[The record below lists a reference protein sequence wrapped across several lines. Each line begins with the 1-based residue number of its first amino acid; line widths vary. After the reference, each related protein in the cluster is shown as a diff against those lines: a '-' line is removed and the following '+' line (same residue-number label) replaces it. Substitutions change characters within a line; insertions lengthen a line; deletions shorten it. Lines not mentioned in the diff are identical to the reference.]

1 MATVAERS
9 RTGRLRPGLAL
20 FALPSVV
27 LVLVFFLVPFLANA
41 VFAFVR
47 WTGYSDT
54 LSWTGLTNFE
64 LLNQL
69 GILGHAIRITVIYAV
84 ITMAV
89 QNGVGLALAT
99 ALEKTNR
106 VNTIF
111 RSIFFIPVLM
121 SPLAAGYIWSAVL
134 SPDGPANDFLSAV
147 LPGSIHYAYL
157 GHGVSA
163 LVTVACIDAWK
174 WSGLATLV
182 YIAGLNRIPA
192 QLTEAARIDGA
203 GPWRRFWSVK
213 FPLLAPA
220 VTFNV
225 VITLVGAFSALDA
238 VFATTGGGPG
248 DATTLLN
255 VALYLQYGQSYFG
268 QASALGLVVTLLV
281 VVTAVPLI
289 TWLRRREVPM

>member
-1 MATVAERS
+1 MAITR
-9 RTGRLRPGLAL
+9 RGRPGVAV
-20 FALPSVV
+20 FALPSAV
-27 LVLVFFLVPFLANA
+27 LVLLFFLVPFLANA

-47 WTGYSDT
+47 WTGYTDT
-54 LSWTGLTNFE
+54 LSWAGLSNFT
-64 LLNQL
+64 LLGRL

-99 ALEKTNR
+99 ALERTNR
-106 VNTIF
+106 VNTVF
-111 RSIFFIPVLM
+111 RSIFFVPVLM

-281 VVTAVPLI
+281 VLTAVPLI

>member
-1 MATVAERS
+1 M
-9 RTGRLRPGLAL
+9 TGREARPAGREARPALSL
-20 FALPSVV
+20 FALPSIA
-27 LVLVFFLVPFLANA
+27 LVGLFFLVPFLANG

-54 LSWTGLTNFE
+54 LRWTGLTNFA

-84 ITMAV
+84 VSMVV
-89 QNGVGLALAT
+89 QNTVGLTLAT
-99 ALEKTNR
+99 ALQKTNR
-106 VNTIF
+106 VNTVF
-111 RSIFFIPVLM
+111 RSMFFVPVLM

-134 SPDGPANDFLSAV
+134 SPDGPANSFASAV
-147 LPGSIHYAYL
+147 LPGSYHYAYL
-157 GHGVSA
+157 GHDVSA

-192 QLTEAARIDGA
+192 QLTEAAFVDGA
-203 GPWRRFWSVK
+203 GTWRRFWSIK

-255 VALYLQYGQSYFG
+255 VALYDQYGQSYFG
-268 QASALGLVVTLLV
+268 QASALGVVVTLLV

-289 TWLRRREVPM
+289 GWLRRREVPM

>member
-1 MATVAERS
+1 M
-9 RTGRLRPGLAL
+9 TGREARPAGREARPALSL
-20 FALPSVV
+20 FALPSIA
-27 LVLVFFLVPFLANA
+27 LVGLFFLVPFLANG

-54 LSWTGLTNFE
+54 LRWTGLTNFA

-84 ITMAV
+84 VSMVV
-89 QNGVGLALAT
+89 QNTVGLTLAT
-99 ALEKTNR
+99 ALQKTNR
-106 VNTIF
+106 VNTVF
-111 RSIFFIPVLM
+111 RSMFFVPVLM

-134 SPDGPANDFLSAV
+134 SPDGPANGFASAV
-147 LPGSIHYAYL
+147 LPGSYHYAYL
-157 GHGVSA
+157 GHDVSA

-192 QLTEAARIDGA
+192 QLTEAAFVDGA
-203 GPWRRFWSVK
+203 GTWRRFWSIK

-255 VALYLQYGQSYFG
+255 VALYDQYGQSYFG

-289 TWLRRREVPM
+289 GWLRRREVPM